1 MSQANPQLQQ
11 QIIQLINQNQPVS
24 EEQTQLLLTTA
35 LDRVLNTIDLSHD
48 EMRAVMLT
56 IMQGKC
62 PDAMMGALLAG
73 LRMKGESIE
82 EITACAE
89 VMRELALTVNL
100 ENTPNLVDIVGTGG
114 DGASLFNVSTASAMV
129 MATAGCHVAKHGN
142 GGVSTKS
149 GSSDLLQK
157 AGIHLTLNAEQIAE
171 CVKQQNIGFL
181 FAPNH
186 HVAMKYAVPIRRQ
199 LKARTIFNILGP
211 LTNPAGVKNAVIGVF
226 NPALCEPLAYV
237 FNNLGA
243 NHIMVVSSMDNL
255 DEFSIAGKSL
265 VAELKHGEINVY
277 ECEPEDVG
285 LVSQTL
291 KGLTVQS
298 SDESLAL
305 IEQTL
310 ADISQHPKSDTVQKA
325 VDMVA
330 LNAGAGIYVAGLA
343 DSHQAGVAIA
353 KDIINSGKAWQKMQE
368 FAKFTQQFVKE
379 NA

>member
-157 AGIHLTLNAEQIAE
+157 AGIHLTLNTEQIAE

-237 FNNLGA
+237 FKNLGA

-325 VDMVA
+325 VNMVA

>member
-48 EMRAVMLT
+48 DMRAVMLT

-100 ENTPNLVDIVGTGG
+100 DNTPNLVDIVGTGG

-186 HVAMKYAVPIRRQ
+186 HIAMKYAVPIRRQ

-237 FNNLGA
+237 FKNLGA

-310 ADISQHPKSDTVQKA
+310 ADISQHPKSETVQKA